1 MANLKLKNPSGGS
14 LNLVS
19 ADGASDLTVT
29 FPATT
34 GTAMVSGNMPAFSAY
49 SSSSL
54 SVSSA
59 TWTKLQINT
68 EEYDTAS
75 CFNTS
80 NYRFTPNVAGYYHFT
95 GQYDIATGSPTR
107 AIIAIR
113 KNDDTTRANGNDI
126 GPSSGNLSQGA
137 GMVVSKIWYMN
148 GSTDYV
154 ELFCYLAGGATVD
167 LNAYFQGLMVR
178 AA

>member
-1 MANLKLKNPSGGS
+1 MSSLTILGDTSGS
-14 LNLVS
+14 IVLD
-19 ADGASDLTVT
+19 A
-29 FPATT
+29 PA
-34 GTAMVSGNMPAFSAY
+34 VSGSTVLTLPARSGTVMVNGPAFSAY

-68 EEYDTAS
+68 EEFDTAN
-75 CFNTS
+75 CFDTS
-80 NYRFTPNVAGYYHFT
+80 AYRFTPNVAGYYHFT

-107 AIIAIR
+107 AIIAVR
-113 KNDDTTRANGNDI
+113 KNNDTTRANGNDI
-126 GPSSGNLSQGA
+126 GPSTGNLSNGA

-154 ELFCYLAGGATVD
+154 ELFCFLTGGATVD

-178 AA
+178 SA

>member
-1 MANLKLKNPSGGS
+1 MSVSVIDATSTGS
-14 LNLVS
+14 
-19 ADGASDLTVT
+19 
-29 FPATT
+29 T
-34 GTAMVSGNMPAFSAY
+34 GTVMVSGNMPAFSAY
-49 SSSSL
+49 SSSTL

-68 EEYDTAS
+68 KDFDTNSNYDSAT
-75 CFNTS
+75 
-80 NYRFTPNVAGYYHFT
+80 NYRFTPTVAGYYHFT
-95 GQYDIATGSPTR
+95 GQYDIQSGSPTR

-113 KNDDTTRANGNDI
+113 KNGDPTRANGNDI
-126 GPSSGNLSQGA
+126 GPSSGNLSNGA

-154 ELFCYLAGGATVD
+154 ELYAYLTGGATVD
-167 LNAYFQGLMVR
+167 QSAYFQGLMVR